1 MPLLKI
7 VRTTLLAL
15 VAASVALAA
24 TVSAQSGRK
33 GTRTSI
39 SVSPSASKVG
49 QSLTLTAVVTTQTAA
64 DKPQGA
70 LHFFADDALLEIV
83 PLATDGD
90 RSTASMEVATL
101 AVGVHRIS
109 ARYAGHPQFLP
120 SASVSVAHVVTQQ

>member
-1 MPLLKI
+1 MALQKIGRTSLL
-7 VRTTLLAL
+7 VL
-15 VAASVALAA
+15 VAAVALAS
-24 TVSAQSGRK
+24 TVTAQSNRK

-49 QSLTLTAVVTTQTAA
+49 DSLTLTAVVTTQTAA

-70 LHFFADDALLEIV
+70 LHFFADDALLAIV

-90 RSTASMEVATL
+90 QSTASLEVSTL
-101 AVGVHRIS
+101 AAGVHRIS
-109 ARYAGHPQFLP
+109 AKYAGHPQFFP